1 MNKQIIK
8 AEKWTKPQSTIN
20 VIVIH
25 VITVMITG
33 RYMIQKLECVP
44 GRGYKNKGG
53 REKKRNNGRKKGK
66 WYKKNLISSTK
77 KMEYNHCRKAAGGR
91 SWRKPLP
98 SVSSFMTRRWETS
111 CYSISLRVKK
121 TREGG
126 GGGPT
131 LFMSFS
137 WSSWHGA
144 KRCGAASSDLVR
156 RWGCAVVGATERS
169 AERRPFDRCMT
180 PCWPCG
186 APQRS
191 VAARARSWLCTVTAA
206 TGPVHF
212 HPKKYVFHS
221 NS

>member
-126 GGGPT
+126 GGANNVYVVQLIIMTWGKALRRCFQRPSPT
-131 LFMSFS
+131 LRLRSRWSHWAVS
-137 WSSWHGA
+137 WASTVWQMYDSLLTMWCTSKKCGSS
-144 KRCGAASSDLVR
+144 SS
-156 RWGCAVVGATERS
+156 
-169 AERRPFDRCMT
+169 
-180 PCWPCG
+180 
-186 APQRS
+186 
-191 VAARARSWLCTVTAA
+191 
-206 TGPVHF
+206 
-212 HPKKYVFHS
+212 
-221 NS
+221 